1 MVKFLGIYFGQE
13 RQEKQR
19 ADALYNHVVAASRN
33 PMLYG
38 ASGAPD
44 TANGRFELIILHIF
58 MLFRRMQ
65 DDDDQVKSIKQKT
78 FDCFLENMDVNLR
91 EIGVG
96 PDGVPKR
103 IQKMLE
109 NFYGRASA
117 YQSAIDDNDVDK
129 MAEVIARN
137 FYADG
142 KTNQPGAQHI
152 AQYVFKAIKLLDQAS
167 TEELLICNF
176 KFSDEDS

>member
-1 MVKFLGIYFGQE
+1 MVKFLGIYFGRE

-19 ADALYNHVVAASRN
+19 ADALYNHVVTASRN
-33 PMLYG
+33 PILYG
-38 ASGAPD
+38 SNGAPD

-65 DDDDQVKSIKQKT
+65 DDDDQVKSVKQKT
-78 FDCFLENMDVNLR
+78 FDCFLESMDVNLR

-109 NFYGRASA
+109 NFYGRAAA
-117 YQSAIDDNDVDK
+117 YQTAIDEDSVEQ

-142 KTNQPGAQHI
+142 KANDAGAQNI
-152 AQYVFKAIKLLDQAS
+152 AQYVFAAVKRLDQAS
-167 TEELLICNF
+167 TDDLLTSNF
-176 KFSDEDS
+176 KFSN

>member
-1 MVKFLGIYFGQE
+1 MVKFLGIYFGRE

-33 PMLYG
+33 PTLYG
-38 ASGAPD
+38 QSGAPD

-65 DDDDQVKSIKQKT
+65 DDDAQVKSIKQKT

-109 NFYGRASA
+109 NFYGRAGA
-117 YQSAIDDNDVDK
+117 YQVAIDENNLDE
-129 MAEVIARN
+129 MTQVIARN
-137 FYADG
+137 FYSDD
-142 KTNQPGAQHI
+142 KINQQGARNL
-152 AQYVFKAIKLLDQAS
+152 AEYVFKAVILLDEAS
-167 TEELLICNF
+167 IDQLLTANF
-176 KFSDEDS
+176 KFSD

>member
-1 MVKFLGIYFGQE
+1 MVKFLGIYFGRE

-19 ADALYNHVVAASRN
+19 ADALYNHLIAASRN

-38 ASGAPD
+38 SSGAPD

-65 DDDDQVKSIKQKT
+65 DNDDQVQFIKQKT

-109 NFYGRASA
+109 NFYGRAAA
-117 YQSAIDDNDVDK
+117 YQSAIDENDVEK
-129 MAEVIARN
+129 LAEVIARN

-142 KTNQPGAQHI
+142 KTNEQGAQHI
-152 AQYVFKAIKLLDQAS
+152 AQYVFNVIKRLDQ
-167 TEELLICNF
+167 TPTDDLLVCNF
-176 KFSDEDS
+176 KYTN